1 MSNEKMRTYLTH
13 LIKQVK
19 KVFLCVE
26 NLNLNL
32 THLIK
37 WVERVNPFN

>member
-1 MSNEKMRTYLTH
+1 MENELSYLTH
-13 LIKQVK
+13 SIKRVK
-19 KVFLCVE
+19 YVLFRVE